1 MDVIVSTIQFLAACC
16 LAAAAYFRL
25 GEKRYFSCALN
36 ILAAGFLFN
45 ILIRQYLI

>member
-1 MDVIVSTIQFLAACC
+1 MSAIVSSIQFIAACC
-16 LAAAAYFRL
+16 LAWAAYYRL

-36 ILAAGFLFN
+36 ILASGFIFN